1 MFVDVGVID
10 GVDVTDGVTDG
21 VIDGV
26 TVGVGDG
33 HVGQPEYEHVLMSGP

>member
-1 MFVDVGVID
+1 
-10 GVDVTDGVTDG
+10 VTDGVFVG
-21 VIDGV
+21 VTDGV